1 MALVNGSVQ
10 DITADV
16 ALATSNPK
24 IVDNFDDLLENDAA
38 LDSRLSTAETDK
50 APLASPTFTGTV
62 TSPKVVIT
70 TEGGIAISLTNKTG
84 VASVKGSLV
93 ATSMVTDHA
102 FELQTDEINTIGI
115 VYEDG
120 IADGSECLVVVSG
133 IADVLLKDATAS
145 TRGFWAIAADT
156 DGRADITQPTPSPNT
171 TTNEH
176 TIHFKEIGH
185 CLESK
190 VAGTNVLAKCVL
202 HFN

>member
-1 MALVNGSVQ
+1 MALVNGSVE

-16 ALATSNPK
+16 ALATSKPK
-24 IVDNFDDLLENDAA
+24 IQGNDEKLLANEVA

-62 TSPKVVIT
+62 TAPKT
-70 TEGGIAISLTNKTG
+70 ALTPEGGIAISLTNKTG

-93 ATSMVTDHA
+93 ATSTVTDHA
-102 FELQTDEINTIGI
+102 FELQADEINTIGI

-145 TRGFWAIAADT
+145 TRGFWAVAADT
-156 DGRADITQPTPSPNT
+156 DGRANITEPTPSPNNT
-171 TTNEH
+171 VGEH

-190 VAGTNVLAKCVL
+190 VAGTDVLAKCVL